1 MANLD
6 GMKVPCHFCK
16 VPVDIEAP
24 GTYKRVTGWVKNR
37 TEGGANA
44 VAMPGP
50 ATGYAC
56 KPCID
61 MSRTKPVQAES
72 LF

>member
-1 MANLD
+1 MN
-6 GMKVPCHFCK
+6 VPCHFCQL
-16 VPVDIEAP
+16 PIGTTSP
-24 GTYKRVTGWVKNR
+24 GTYRRVTGWVKNR
-37 TEGGANA
+37 TDGGANA

-56 KPCID
+56 KPCVD
-61 MSRTKPVQAES
+61 MHRAKPTLDQAA